1 MDICKTRAYK
11 YAQQCIADES
21 GKTPKYVKLQ
31 AEEWIAIAN
40 GEREYARISISRCK
54 QFKKILKLMVHPDLG
69 CNMYEGLEPYALLL
83 IYAAFGTVKSDGSR
97 FYKTIIL
104 EIARKNFK
112 TFTSAVIFIIGSLI
126 EPKFSRLFSV
136 APDYKLSSELRL
148 AVRKIIKSS
157 PALIKHYKITRDMIT
172 CKVTETEYT
181 PLAYSN
187 DRMDGRLANMF
198 LADEAGGMDAYP
210 IEAMR
215 SSQITL
221 KSKLGIIISTQ
232 YPTDNNAMDSEI
244 DFAKKVLDGLEP
256 NNGIFAL
263 LFEPD
268 EEIRLDWQTDDNVIY
283 QANPAAV
290 DNETIFDD
298 LCDKRR
304 MAILY
309 EDKRENFLCKHL
321 NIKYKSLGT
330 EGYIEV
336 NRFQECKIPFDPDFW
351 QGRDVYIGVDLSQ
364 TEDNTAVAMV
374 TLSDDKIYAM
384 VFGFIPKGKIDIKSD
399 KEKVSYRALIKAG
412 DCIATGTED
421 DEIIDYG
428 EVERFVMG
436 LRDKYGVNIIQLGY
450 DRYNAI
456 SSVQKWEAAED
467 PIECV
472 EIRQHSSILHV
483 PTKLLYEYVYQKQ
496 FCYAENRMLEIN
508 ISNSRCT
515 RDTNLNRYVNKKK
528 SAGKVDMVVALI
540 NAIYLLNVNE
550 ILDSTG
556 GGFVQM
562 LA

>member
-1 MDICKTRAYK
+1 MDIRKTRAYK
-11 YAQQCIADES
+11 YAQACAGDTS
-21 GKTPKYVKLQ
+21 GKTPKYVRKQ
-31 AEEWIAIAN
+31 AEEWLAIAD
-40 GEREYARISISRCK
+40 GKSDYAKISISRCK
-54 QFKKILKLMVHPDLG
+54 QVRRILKLMVHPDLG
-69 CNMYEGLEPYALLL
+69 CDMYAGLEPYALLL
-83 IYAAFGTVKSDGSR
+83 IYAAFGTIKADGSR
-97 FYKTIIL
+97 FYKTIVL

-172 CKVTETEYT
+172 CKITETEYT

-198 LADEAGGMDAYP
+198 LADEAGALDAYP

-221 KSKLGIIISTQ
+221 KNKLGIIISTQ
-232 YPTDNNAMDSEI
+232 YSADNNAMDNEI
-244 DFAKKVLDGLEP
+244 DFAKKILDGLED
-256 NNGIFAL
+256 NNGVFAL
-263 LFEPD
+263 LFEPNED
-268 EEIRLDWQTDDNVIY
+268 IRKDWMTNDNVIY

-290 DNETIFDD
+290 NNETIFED

-330 EGYIEV
+330 EGFIEV
-336 NRFQECKIPFDPDFW
+336 SRFQECKIEFDPEFW
-351 QGRDVYIGVDLSQ
+351 RGRDVYLGIDFSQ
-364 TEDNTAVAMV
+364 SDDNTAVAMT
-374 TLSDDKIYAM
+374 TLADDIIYAM
-384 VFGFIPKGKIDIKSD
+384 VWGFIPGGKIDIKSD
-399 KEKVSYRALIKAG
+399 KEKVNYKALIKAG
-412 DCIATGTED
+412 DCFATGSD
-421 DEIIDYG
+421 DDDIIDYG
-428 EVERFVMG
+428 EVERFVLG
-436 LRDKYGVNIIQLGY
+436 LREKYGVNIAQLGY

-456 SSVQKWEAAED
+456 SSVQKWESAAD

-472 EIRQHSSILHV
+472 EIRQHSSILHI
-483 PTKLLYEYVYQKQ
+483 PTKLLYESVYQKK
-496 FCYAENRMLEIN
+496 FAYCENRMLEIN

-550 ILDSTG
+550 LLGGGS
-556 GGFVQM
+556 GGFVQY
-562 LA
+562 A